1 MVLGLRTTGYR
12 LAACLVLGVSLAGGL
27 AACGGTNAEVD
38 SPLSTEATVEQSSPD
53 AMGSFNETVIEPVR
67 RATLETQQPGAQVNV
82 RSRPTTESP
91 SQGMAAGGD
100 PVDLLRLARGRDG
113 YTWYY
118 LTTVNGGTEGWVR
131 GDFVDTSS
139 PAATQATA
147 PAATSTSP
155 CGDDRQEAYF
165 ETRSFMVY
173 LCSTDQGLR
182 YVGTEKTTQE
192 ALVTQDVHQAQDTYI
207 AIDGRVQYHINEQTL
222 AVYQISN
229 GSYSQMTAEPVLRH
243 EQFLY

>member
-1 MVLGLRTTGYR
+1 MVLGLRTTGSR
-12 LAACLVLGVSLAGGL
+12 LAACLVLGVSLAGVL
-27 AACGGTNAEVD
+27 AACGGTSSDVD
-38 SPLSTEATVEQSSPD
+38 NSPSTEATVDQSSSE
-53 AMGSFNETVIEPVR
+53 ATGGFNETVIEPVR
-67 RATLETQQPGAQVNV
+67 RATLATQQPGAQVNV

-139 PAATQATA
+139 PTASPATA
-147 PAATSTSP
+147 PTANSPSP

-173 LCSTDQGLR
+173 LCSTDRGLR
-182 YVGTEKTTQE
+182 YVGTEKATQE
-192 ALVTQDVHQAQDTYI
+192 ALVTQDVHQAQGTYI
-207 AIDGRVQYHINEQTL
+207 AIDGRVQYHINEQSL

-229 GSYSQMTAEPVLRH
+229 GSYSQMAAEPVLRH